1 MVFSPDEVRLI
12 KQSGRSPE
20 QVLKQVHYFSTGFPY
35 IKLLRPA
42 KITDGILS
50 LNNDEIEVFLEKY
63 ASDGKRHSI
72 VKFVPASGAAT
83 RMFKDL
89 YRYLLEDFDEVPPTI
104 ESFFASIQN
113 YPFFE
118 KLEEL
123 LQRNGY
129 ILKEEIQKRNY
140 KLILE
145 YLLTEKGLNFGNLPK
160 ALLPFHR
167 YPNQVRT
174 AFEEHLVEAA
184 YYAQQGDKRC
194 QLHFTVSPQHL
205 ENFKKLM
212 NEVLPYYEKRYSV
225 KYDITF
231 SVQDAATDTIAA
243 EMDNTL
249 FHDGQGQLLFRPGG
263 HGALIY
269 NLNKLQYDIVFI
281 KNIDNLLNE
290 NNIELLVK
298 TKKILAGYLIYI
310 KEKIDNYL
318 QLLEKKELKSQNLKE
333 ILHFAENVL
342 NIKGINE
349 HNVFEKLNRPVR
361 VCGMVKNEGEPG
373 GGPFWVQSKNGDV
386 SLQIVESS
394 QIDLK
399 NEEQRKVF
407 DDSTHFNPVD
417 IVCSF
422 KDFRGNYF
430 SLPDFIDP
438 ETGFISIKSFEG
450 KSIKTME
457 LPGLWNG
464 SMADWITVFIEVPL
478 ATFSPVKTIFDL
490 FGK

>member
-1 MVFSPDEVRLI
+1 
-12 KQSGRSPE
+12 
-20 QVLKQVHYFSTGFPY
+20 
-35 IKLLRPA
+35 
-42 KITDGILS
+42 
-50 LNNDEIEVFLEKY
+50 
-63 ASDGKRHSI
+63 
-72 VKFVPASGAAT
+72 
-83 RMFKDL
+83 
-89 YRYLLEDFDEVPPTI
+89 
-104 ESFFASIQN
+104 
-113 YPFFE
+113 
-118 KLEEL
+118 
-123 LQRNGY
+123 
-129 ILKEEIQKRNY
+129 
-140 KLILE
+140 
-145 YLLTEKGLNFGNLPK
+145 
-160 ALLPFHR
+160 
-167 YPNQVRT
+167 
-174 AFEEHLVEAA
+174 
-184 YYAQQGDKRC
+184 
-194 QLHFTVSPQHL
+194 
-205 ENFKKLM
+205 M
-212 NEVLPYYEKRYSV
+212 NEVLPYYEKSYSV

-231 SVQDAATDTIAA
+231 SVQNAATDTIAA